1 MMQSVIN
8 WFEIPASDFA
18 RACKFYETIFADKLN
33 VMEIGNAR
41 LGMFPVDWAKATGG
55 AIACGEGFQPCAT
68 GTKVYLSGGEDLAVV
83 LARVEAAGGKIVCP
97 KTQITPEYGYMA
109 AIIDTEGNWVGLHS
123 PK

>member
-18 RACKFYETIFADKLN
+18 RACKFYEAIFQDKLN
-33 VMEIGNAR
+33 VLDIGKAK
-41 LGMFPVDWAKATGG
+41 LGMFPVDWQRATGG
-55 AIACGEGFQPCAT
+55 AIAWGEGFRPSAD
-68 GTKVYLSGGEDLAVV
+68 GTKVYLNGGEDLSVV
-83 LARVEAAGGKIVCP
+83 LARVETAGGKIVVP